1 MVSFG
6 FILVLSE
13 FMSTTHSKNRI
24 LQSIIMM
31 LSNGVNMRIEKVISW
46 LIRQIPDRFFDV
58 LSGTECAEIDGIA
71 HDGLL
76 HDTEHKTAYPVAGR
90 GFRKVDN

>member
-1 MVSFG
+1 
-6 FILVLSE
+6 
-13 FMSTTHSKNRI
+13 
-24 LQSIIMM
+24 
-31 LSNGVNMRIEKVISW
+31 MRIEKVISW

-90 GFRKVDN
+90 GFRKVDKALLMEWSPPISCATVGR

>member
-1 MVSFG
+1 
-6 FILVLSE
+6 
-13 FMSTTHSKNRI
+13 
-24 LQSIIMM
+24 
-31 LSNGVNMRIEKVISW
+31 MRIEKVISW

-76 HDTEHKTAYPVAGR
+76 HDTEH
-90 GFRKVDN
+90 